1 LDHAPDLSAVQHP
14 GFTFSW
20 RDLILI
26 GGGLFLVWKG
36 TAEIHHRL
44 EGVADE
50 PTGPVRHPSLTST
63 VAQIVA
69 LDVVFS
75 LDSVITAV
83 GMASNLVI
91 MMTAII
97 IAVLLMLMASGP
109 LSRFVNAHP
118 TVKMLA
124 LSFLLMIGMMLV
136 ADGFRAHV
144 PRGYVYAAMGF
155 SSLVE
160 GLNLLAARR
169 PRRRAGVSRT
179 GGTRQESIMSP
190 EVERDVPLIE
200 GPIAVRRRALLLI
213 NPHSRRGA
221 GSTDRVEASLREA
234 GLAFQS
240 VSETTDLAAS
250 IRRHAKDVDLVV
262 IGGGDGSLNAVVP
275 ALLETGLPLGVIPL
289 GTANE
294 RPNPRHSNER
304 QAGHVIADGWTKLV
318 DVGEANKQPFLNVA
332 SVGLGVDLT
341 RAALT
346 RFKAAMG
353 HFGLRDRRPARI
365 AAAASVHGVH

>member
-1 LDHAPDLSAVQHP
+1 MLELIHDPNAWISLLALTTMEIVLGIDNLVFLAILAGRLPPAQQVLARGIGLALALVMRLLLLAVITWIMLLTFP
-14 GFTFSW
+14 LFSVAGFTFSW

-91 MMTAII
+91 MMTAIT
-97 IAVLLMLMASGP
+97 IAVLLMLVASGP

-118 TVKMLA
+118 TAKMLA

-136 ADGFRAHV
+136 ADGFGAHV

-155 SSLVE
+155 STLVE
-160 GLNLLAARR
+160 GLNLFAARR
-169 PRRRAGVSRT
+169 QRRRAGVSRT
-179 GGTRQESIMSP
+179 
-190 EVERDVPLIE
+190 
-200 GPIAVRRRALLLI
+200 
-213 NPHSRRGA
+213 RGA
-221 GSTDRVEASLREA
+221 
-234 GLAFQS
+234 
-240 VSETTDLAAS
+240 
-250 IRRHAKDVDLVV
+250 
-262 IGGGDGSLNAVVP
+262 
-275 ALLETGLPLGVIPL
+275 
-289 GTANE
+289 
-294 RPNPRHSNER
+294 
-304 QAGHVIADGWTKLV
+304 
-318 DVGEANKQPFLNVA
+318 
-332 SVGLGVDLT
+332 
-341 RAALT
+341 
-346 RFKAAMG
+346 
-353 HFGLRDRRPARI
+353 
-365 AAAASVHGVH
+365 

>member
-1 LDHAPDLSAVQHP
+1 MLALIHDPNAWISLLALTTMEIVLGIDNLVFLAILAGRLPPAQQVLARGIGLALALVMRLLLLGVITWIMLLTFPLFSIA

-124 LSFLLMIGMMLV
+124 LSV
-136 ADGFRAHV
+136 RAV
-144 PRGYVYAAMGF
+144 
-155 SSLVE
+155 
-160 GLNLLAARR
+160 
-169 PRRRAGVSRT
+169 
-179 GGTRQESIMSP
+179 
-190 EVERDVPLIE
+190 
-200 GPIAVRRRALLLI
+200 
-213 NPHSRRGA
+213 
-221 GSTDRVEASLREA
+221 
-234 GLAFQS
+234 
-240 VSETTDLAAS
+240 
-250 IRRHAKDVDLVV
+250 
-262 IGGGDGSLNAVVP
+262 
-275 ALLETGLPLGVIPL
+275 
-289 GTANE
+289 
-294 RPNPRHSNER
+294 
-304 QAGHVIADGWTKLV
+304 
-318 DVGEANKQPFLNVA
+318 
-332 SVGLGVDLT
+332 SVGDQHHADHQQEV
-341 RAALT
+341 AA
-346 RFKAAMG
+346 
-353 HFGLRDRRPARI
+353 
-365 AAAASVHGVH
+365 